1 MNEKGKKDKIKTQ
14 NTCGLCIKRNKIVK
28 LQVLFYFSR
37 VVSLTF
43 QPHYLFFFNFFLKNM
58 KSADVRYRSDL
69 MRTGGGEPP
78 KIPEHIRDGY
88 HWRSK
93 SPFEWDRR

>member
-1 MNEKGKKDKIKTQ
+1 MNAKEKNGIKTQ
-14 NTCGLCIKRNKIVK
+14 NMCGLCIKIIKIVK

-43 QPHYLFFFNFFLKNM
+43 QPQYLIFFNFFLKDL
-58 KSADVRYRSDL
+58 KSAVVRYRSDL

-78 KIPEHIRDGY
+78 KIPEYFETVGI
-88 HWRSK
+88 K
-93 SPFEWDRR
+93 KPF